1 MRAML
6 LNTGGF
12 LNTVGFVA
20 AGIVAVASAS
30 AQTAPASAP
39 PPAAPPAASP
49 VTTYIHAGKLLD
61 RPGQPPRDKAT
72 VIIRD
77 GKVAEVRDGFAAP
90 EAGATL
96 IDLKDRFV
104 LPGMIDMHVHLW
116 GIAGEPLKA
125 RLGELT
131 RDRFDDMVEAQK
143 NARADLLAGFT
154 TVRDLGGDPRGIRAL
169 RDAIAAGEI
178 EGPTIVNAGQMVSVT
193 GGHGDGG
200 NGLAEEFADAVHA
213 HQINTCD
220 GPDDCRRAVRAQIG
234 LGAQVIKFAATG
246 GVLSNVAGGLGRQMT
261 PEEMK
266 AIIDTAHSFGRKV
279 AAHSHAAEGTKAA
292 LAAGVDTIDHGSFL
306 DDEAVAL
313 FKTKN
318 AWLVPTMIAPVAALA
333 QARAGQLPPATIP
346 KAEAAGAAMLASHKR
361 AIAAGVKI
369 AFGTDTGVSKH
380 GENAREFALMVGA
393 GMTPAGAIRAATI
406 DAAEALGRKDQIGSL
421 EPGKAADIIAV
432 AGDPLN
438 DVTRMESV
446 DFVMRGG
453 ATVKLGGKHQAFP
466 AN

>member
-1 MRAML
+1 MRA
-6 LNTGGF
+6 TF

-20 AGIVAVASAS
+20 AGMVAVASAS
-30 AQTAPASAP
+30 AQTAPAPAP
-39 PPAAPPAASP
+39 VPVS

-72 VIIRD
+72 IVIRD
-77 GKVAEVRDGFAAP
+77 GKVVEVRDGFAVP
-90 EAGATL
+90 EAGAAL

-406 DAAEALGRKDQIGSL
+406 DAADALGRKDQIGSL

-432 AGDPLN
+432 AGDPLV
-438 DVTRMESV
+438 DVTRLESV